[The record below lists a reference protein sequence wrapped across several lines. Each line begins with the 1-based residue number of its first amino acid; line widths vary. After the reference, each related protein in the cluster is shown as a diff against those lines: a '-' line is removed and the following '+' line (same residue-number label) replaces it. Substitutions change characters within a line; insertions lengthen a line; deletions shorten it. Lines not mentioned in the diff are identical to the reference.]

1 MDSKFI
7 VGALTAAIT
16 LSAASAGAST
26 IMSTDIVV
34 EGGGTPQVYQT
45 DTGSFLGL
53 WGFDNR
59 EKDALLIDDI
69 GNQIGGNFT
78 SGGGNIQ
85 NYFYGDVDGKTEFD
99 DFDYLEVGENQR
111 LFNSLWIEWTGG
123 NLVYSYNG
131 KTRTM
136 SDTVTGDGDPRVT
149 ASVPEPGTLALIGAG
164 LAGLFAAR
172 RRRTV

>member
-1 MDSKFI
+1 MDKKFV
-7 VGALTAAIT
+7 VGALTVAIT
-16 LSAASAGAST
+16 WSAASAGAVVMT
-26 IMSTDIVV
+26 TDMQV

-45 DTGSFLGL
+45 DTGTFLGL

-59 EKDALLIDDI
+59 GKDALLIDDI

-78 SGGGNIQ
+78 SGGENIQ
-85 NYFYGDVDGKTEFD
+85 NYFFGDVAGKNEFEP
-99 DFDYLEVGENQR
+99 FDYLEIGENER

-136 SDTVTGDGDPRVT
+136 SDTPTLEVDPRPT

-172 RRRTV
+172 RRRTA